1 MRKLS
6 VILFLLCGAVLFA
19 TCSKDDE
26 KETETLTAQK
36 LAGLWVMDNAERKT
50 DGDMVWT
57 HVVEDYQF
65 NTDGTGYYECYRLDG
80 NIFVNATSVRDNGAL
95 HFTISG
101 NTVTITG
108 DTNNMTQTLT
118 YSDGKLVT
126 AQGKVLEKATAEQQ
140 TLVDQLYADWQGANS
155 GSGDDNNDLNDVN
168 GNVDV
173 NNGGGGV
180 NEVR

>member
-1 MRKLS
+1 MKKIS

-19 TCSKDDE
+19 ACSKDDG

-50 DGDMVWT
+50 EGDMVWT

-65 NTDGTGYYECYRLDG
+65 NTDGTGFYECYRLDG
-80 NIFVNATSVRDNGAL
+80 SVFVNATSVRDNGAL

-126 AQGKVLEKATAEQQ
+126 AQGKVLKKATAEQQ

-155 GSGDDNNDLNDVN
+155 GSGDDNNGLNDVN

>member
-6 VILFLLCGAVLFA
+6 VILFLLCGAVLLA
-19 TCSKDDE
+19 ACSKDDG
-26 KETETLTAQK
+26 KEAETLTVDK
-36 LAGLWVMDNAERKT
+36 LAGLWVMDTAEKKAE
-50 DGDMVWT
+50 GDMMWT
-57 HVVEDYQF
+57 HVVEDIQF

-95 HFTISG
+95 HFNISG

-126 AQGKVLEKATAEQQ
+126 AQGKVLQKATAEQQ

-155 GSGDDNNDLNDVN
+155 GSGDENNELNDVN

-180 NEVR
+180 NVVR